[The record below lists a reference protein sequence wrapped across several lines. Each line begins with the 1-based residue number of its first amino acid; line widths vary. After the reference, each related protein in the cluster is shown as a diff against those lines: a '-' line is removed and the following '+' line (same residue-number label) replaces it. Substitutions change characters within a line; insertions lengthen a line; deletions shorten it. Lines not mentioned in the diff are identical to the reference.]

1 MTNDQ
6 HLLQKSAG
14 KAGELLGLTDWCD
27 DRKFLILWEHLYR
40 MMGGNYELMNYW
52 MQTPNEH
59 LEGKVPANLITKEEG
74 TEKLLDLMIWY
85 DH

>member
-1 MTNDQ
+1 MNDQ

-14 KAGELLGLTDWCD
+14 KAAELLGLTDWYD

-40 MMGGNYELMNYW
+40 MMGGDYVLMNHW

-74 TEKLLDLMIWY
+74 TEKLLDLMISY